1 MELNSFIVREMRTKK
16 GWTQQQ
22 LSEISNLSL
31 RTIQRV
37 ELNGLGS
44 LETSK
49 SLAAAFEIQRE
60 LLLVVAESPEARK
73 QAYKQVPIYF
83 LIFSFILGGLV
94 GALALK
100 LLS

>member
-1 MELNSFIVREMRTKK
+1 MELNSLFVRDMRNQR

-22 LSEISNLSL
+22 LAEISNLSL

-49 SLAAAFEIQRE
+49 SLAAAFDIERD
-60 LLLVVAESPEARK
+60 LLLVISESPEARK

-83 LIFSFILGGLV
+83 LVFSFILGGLV
-94 GALALK
+94 GALTLR